1 MRFLFEE
8 IDSANQNTL
17 HSFTESIVLIT
28 IYGRCLI
35 HRRLAQTSTLAG
47 KQFQPHNTSQ
57 FWKWHTWLAD
67 ATERQMRPMAEM
79 SIDMS
84 DSFVPF
90 NQLLGLITMIHLS
103 DTASTY
109 VYYSEEQ
116 SLVAK
121 DYELRAYRMVTD
133 AIYLLSGL
141 PRLSCFK
148 VSQSL
153 RPSRLI
159 GKSYPYR
166 VSWQQD
172 PNYCSRHI
180 PSCLVY
186 SCARCLS

>member
-8 IDSANQNTL
+8 IDSTHQNTL
-17 HSFTESIVLIT
+17 LSFTESIILVT

-47 KQFQPHNTSQ
+47 KQSLPQNTNQ

-67 ATERQMRPMAEM
+67 ATETRLRPMAEM
-79 SIDMS
+79 PIDTA

-90 NQLLGLITMIHLS
+90 NHLLGLISMIHLS

-109 VYYSEEQ
+109 VYHSEEQ
-116 SLVAK
+116 GLVAK
-121 DYELRAYRMVTD
+121 DYELRAHRAVTD

-141 PRLSCFK
+141 PRLSYFK

-159 GKSYPYR
+159 GKSYLYR

-172 PNYCSRHI
+172 TNYCGRHI

-186 SCARCLS
+186 SCAWCLL